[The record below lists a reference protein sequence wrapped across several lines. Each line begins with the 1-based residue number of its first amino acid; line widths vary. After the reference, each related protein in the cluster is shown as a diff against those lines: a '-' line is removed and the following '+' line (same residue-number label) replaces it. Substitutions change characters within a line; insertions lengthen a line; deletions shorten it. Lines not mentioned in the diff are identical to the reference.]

1 MPRSTFF
8 RLLSLPGVVLRRT
21 NRQMDAARAA
31 LLALLDGHTSPT
43 IQRIEQ
49 RVRFAQ
55 DLEALW
61 YLRQDIVV
69 ALAEFDGETAA
80 RARITAING
89 LFKGKLPTA
98 LGPRTH
104 QSFTH

>member
-1 MPRSTFF
+1 
-8 RLLSLPGVVLRRT
+8 
-21 NRQMDAARAA
+21 MDAVRVAM
-31 LLALLDGHTSPT
+31 LSLLDGHKSAV

-49 RVRFAQ
+49 RIRFAQ

-80 RARITAING
+80 RERITAFNG
-89 LFKGKLPTA
+89 MFKGRLPAA
-98 LGPRTH
+98 LGPRPH
-104 QSFTH
+104 QSFNH